1 MRLNEAKEILKNSGY
16 IVEYI
21 ERASEP
27 SNFGKFEYTVDYNWW
42 PSDKSAYC
50 VPRQDKVWLENPDDD
65 DEIIAALSDILKE
78 DSPEV
83 EILSVN
89 RE

>member
-1 MRLNEAKEILKNSGY
+1 MLLSEAKEILKKNGY

-21 ERASEP
+21 KRAPGP
-27 SNFGKFEYTVDYNWW
+27 STFGKSEYTVDYNWW

-78 DSPEV
+78 GSPEV

-89 RE
+89 

>member
-1 MRLNEAKEILKNSGY
+1 MQLDEAKQILKRNGY
-16 IVEYI
+16 LVEYI

-27 SNFGKFEYTVDYNWW
+27 SNFGKTEYTVDYNWW

-50 VPRQDKVWLENPDDD
+50 VPRQDKVWLENPEDD
-65 DEIIAALSDILKE
+65 DEIIAVLSDILGE
-78 DSPEV
+78 GSPEI

-89 RE
+89 